1 MLINCVFVHCE
12 GLPIFKQ
19 LQLEEALLRT
29 SSQNFCLVNTHL
41 PEAVVLGI
49 SRKPERDL
57 HVEHLKEDGIPIIR
71 RYSGGGTVFLDAD
84 SLMVSWIIN
93 SPTPSPSSKDLL
105 QWTQDIYA
113 PIFPIGFK
121 ITENDYTFLDKK
133 IGGNAQYIQKYRWV
147 HHTTFLWNMNPKKL
161 ARYLP
166 TPEIQPSYRQNRSHD
181 EFLTTIYE
189 LFDSREDFLSQLKQ
203 SAASKMVWEQGSIQT
218 LTPMLSLPHRKA
230 TQIL

>member
-113 PIFPIGFK
+113 PIFLQDLK
-121 ITENDYTFLDKK
+121 LQKMITLFW
-133 IGGNAQYIQKYRWV
+133 I
-147 HHTTFLWNMNPKKL
+147 KKL
-161 ARYLP
+161 AGM
-166 TPEIQPSYRQNRSHD
+166 RS
-181 EFLTTIYE
+181 T
-189 LFDSREDFLSQLKQ
+189 
-203 SAASKMVWEQGSIQT
+203 SKNIDGFI
-218 LTPMLSLPHRKA
+218 
-230 TQIL
+230 TQHFFGI